1 MKEKFP
7 EFEMSDRSFRR
18 YVGKLKSEHP
28 VKQVRYYEPVIDMI
42 PGVQCQ
48 VDPGE
53 LRNVMI
59 DEKPAPVYFVVFV
72 LSYSRL
78 MYVATS
84 FTPINTE
91 TFIRMHD
98 EAFRYFGGVPEECV
112 YDQTKLVVIHEE
124 FREVRY
130 NEAFYHYATSACY
143 DLRVCEGYDPE
154 SKGKVESGVKY
165 VKGNFFY
172 GEEFTS
178 HSDLNQRLSS
188 WIDDVAN
195 CRIHG
200 TTQQVPVAVFEGME
214 RHTLKEYLKPP
225 LANKDVRGETR
236 TVDKTSLISWK
247 CNKYSVPQPYQ
258 SGSVLVNS
266 RENTLFIYE
275 IASGRQIAT
284 HEIRMEKG
292 QIVKNNNHYRDYQKK
307 ITDHENDIYSILG
320 EEIGGSICSIIKQTV
335 PKIYKDQLVGLKAI
349 LSRQQDPVAV
359 IQAISG
365 LTDRPRL
372 KVSFIRD
379 YLDGHLLAL
388 QHENNQVKGQ
398 IPHNANADLAGYGDI
413 RANNRDGR
421 LRSENSI
428 IPESDWFF
436 DSTDALEKQLRSL
449 LCACFPST
457 PVKPKSCVILSDI
470 IKPSLL
476 IVLFYLSSTPS
487 SHCPATGSN
496 VRPCALLNLNGTEAK
511 LIPLFTCIEKCKCGP
526 ELNPVLPE

>member
-1 MKEKFP
+1 MKRWDMIHKIKMLHDNGNGLSMRQLRDELGISRNTVKKYLKMDEEAICHRFSKREREKKLDQYKEWILHLLQKFPKLTSVKIRRKMKEKFP
-7 EFEMSDRSFRR
+7 EFEISDRSFRR

-53 LRNVMI
+53 LRKVMI
-59 DEKPAPVYFVVFV
+59 DEKQVSVYFVVFV

-84 FTPINTE
+84 FTPINTV

-130 NEAFYHYATSACY
+130 NEAFYHYATSAGY

-154 SKGKVESGVKY
+154 SKGKVEAGVKY
-165 VKGNFFY
+165 VKGDFFY

-178 HSDLNQRLSS
+178 RSALNQHLSC
-188 WIDDVAN
+188 WVNDVAN

-200 TTQQVPVAVFEGME
+200 TTQQVPVEVFERLE
-214 RHTLKEYLKPP
+214 QDTLKEYLKPP
-225 LANKDVRGETR
+225 LVNKDVRGETR
-236 TVDKTSLISWK
+236 RVDKTSLISWK
-247 CNKYSVPQPYQ
+247 CNKYSVPLPYQ

-284 HEIRMEKG
+284 HEIRVEKG

-307 ITDHENDIYSILG
+307 ISDHESEIYAILG
-320 EEIGGSICSIIKQTV
+320 EEMGVSICKIIKQTV

-349 LSRQQDPVAV
+349 LSRQQDQVELGK
-359 IQAISG
+359 AISA
-365 LTDRPRL
+365 LTDMSRL

-379 YLDGHLLAL
+379 YLDGYFLAP
-388 QHENNQVKGQ
+388 QHENNDVTPH
-398 IPHNANADLAGYGDI
+398 IPCNANANLAEYGDI
-413 RANNRDGR
+413 RANNRQGM
-421 LRSENSI
+421 E
-428 IPESDWFF
+428 
-436 DSTDALEKQLRSL
+436 DANH
-449 LCACFPST
+449 AF
-457 PVKPKSCVILSDI
+457 I
-470 IKPSLL
+470 
-476 IVLFYLSSTPS
+476 
-487 SHCPATGSN
+487 
-496 VRPCALLNLNGTEAK
+496 
-511 LIPLFTCIEKCKCGP
+511 
-526 ELNPVLPE
+526 

>member
-1 MKEKFP
+1 MKRWDMIHKIKMLHDNGNGLSMRQIRDELGISKNTVKKYLKMDEEAICKHFSNREREKKLDQYKGWIVHLLQKFPKLTSVKIRRKMTDKFP
-7 EFEMSDRSFRR
+7 EFVMSKRTFRR
-18 YVGKLKSEHP
+18 YVAKLKSEYP

-59 DEKPAPVYFVVFV
+59 DKKPVPVYFVVFV

-98 EAFRYFGGVPEECV
+98 ETFRFFGGVPEECV

-130 NEAFYHYATSACY
+130 NEAFYHYATSARY

-165 VKGNFFY
+165 VKGDFFY

-178 HSDLNQRLSS
+178 RSELNQRLSA
-188 WIDDVAN
+188 WINDVAN

-200 TTQQVPVAVFEGME
+200 TTQQVPVTVFERQE
-214 RHTLKEYLKPP
+214 RHTLKEYLKPSF
-225 LANKDVRGETR
+225 ANNDVRGETR
-236 TVDKTSLISWK
+236 RVDKTSLISWK

-266 RENTLFIYE
+266 QENTLFIYD

-284 HEIRMEKG
+284 HEIRIEKG
-292 QIVKNNNHYRDYQKK
+292 QIVKNNNHYRDYQKN
-307 ITDHENDIYSILG
+307 ITDHENDIYAILG
-320 EEIGGSICSIIKQTV
+320 EETGGRICSIIKQTV
-335 PKIYKDQLVGLKAI
+335 PKIYKDQLVSLKAI
-349 LSRQQDPVAV
+349 LSRQQDPVVV

-379 YLDGHLLAL
+379 YLDGYLLAP
-388 QHENNQVKGQ
+388 QHENNQIKGQ
-398 IPHNANADLAGYGDI
+398 IPHNANVNLVGYGDI
-413 RANNRDGR
+413 RANNRQGM
-421 LRSENSI
+421 E
-428 IPESDWFF
+428 
-436 DSTDALEKQLRSL
+436 DANH
-449 LCACFPST
+449 A
-457 PVKPKSCVILSDI
+457 
-470 IKPSLL
+470 L
-476 IVLFYLSSTPS
+476 I
-487 SHCPATGSN
+487 
-496 VRPCALLNLNGTEAK
+496 
-511 LIPLFTCIEKCKCGP
+511 
-526 ELNPVLPE
+526 

>member
-1 MKEKFP
+1 MKRWDMIHKIKTLYDNGNGLSMRQIRDELGISRNTVKKYLKMDEEAICDHLGKREREKKLDQYKEWIVHLLQKFPKLSSVKIRRKMKEKFP
-7 EFEMSDRSFRR
+7 EFEMSGRSFRR
-18 YVGKLKSEHP
+18 YVGKLKSEYP

-53 LRNVMI
+53 LRSVMI
-59 DEKPAPVYFVVFV
+59 DEKPVSVYFVVFV

-78 MYVATS
+78 MYVTTS

-91 TFIRMHD
+91 SFIRMHD
-98 EAFRYFGGVPEECV
+98 EAFRYFGGVPDECV

-124 FREVRY
+124 FREIRY
-130 NEAFYHYATSACY
+130 NEEFYHYATSVRF

-165 VKGNFFY
+165 VKGDFFY

-178 HSDLNQRLSS
+178 RSDLNIRLSS

-214 RHTLKEYLKPP
+214 RQTLKEYLKPP

-247 CNKYSVPQPYQ
+247 CNKYSVPQLYQ

-284 HEIRMEKG
+284 HKICMEKG

-307 ITDHENDIYSILG
+307 ITDHENDIYAILG
-320 EEIGGSICSIIKQTV
+320 EEIGGPICSIIKQTM

-349 LSRQQDPVAV
+349 LNRRQDPVAV

-379 YLDGHLLAL
+379 YLDGHLLAPE
-388 QHENNQVKGQ
+388 HEKTRVKGEVH
-398 IPHNANADLAGYGDI
+398 HNANADLAGYGDI
-413 RANNRDGR
+413 RATNKEGMEDACHA
-421 LRSENSI
+421 I
-428 IPESDWFF
+428 I
-436 DSTDALEKQLRSL
+436 
-449 LCACFPST
+449 
-457 PVKPKSCVILSDI
+457 
-470 IKPSLL
+470 
-476 IVLFYLSSTPS
+476 
-487 SHCPATGSN
+487 
-496 VRPCALLNLNGTEAK
+496 
-511 LIPLFTCIEKCKCGP
+511 
-526 ELNPVLPE
+526 